1 MVEVLKAE
9 AKMMNIFRRLRIFG
23 AKKVLVGIEY
33 STDKADQ
40 EIVRSYEQKG
50 FEFNLIT
57 SDSPPEMICRLGDI
71 FAQDYF
77 LKQYP
82 LNRDAKKRE
91 EFILSRLNNGE
102 ICTAVL
108 YADDIAI
115 ISWLGFEKTYR
126 LNKMVLARD
135 LTIDFSNTAYTYNT
149 YAKEQYRGQSLQ
161 VGVKHFQFSY
171 LKKRNYRKIIGF
183 IGARNTASLVNAAKI
198 GRYIGVIIETNYGLF
213 KDYQFLPIDFPG
225 S

>member
-1 MVEVLKAE
+1 MCVKAE
-9 AKMMNIFRRLRIFG
+9 AEMMDILQKLKKLG
-23 AKKVLVGIEY
+23 AKQVLVAIEY
-33 STDKADQ
+33 TTDKADK

-50 FEFNLIT
+50 FEFYPIT

-71 FAQDYF
+71 FALDYF

-82 LNRDAKKRE
+82 LNRDPKKRE
-91 EFILSRLNNGE
+91 KFILSRLRNGE
-102 ICTAVL
+102 VCFAVL
-108 YADDIAI
+108 YAGEIAL
-115 ISWLGFEKTYR
+115 ISWLGFERTYR
-126 LNKMVLARD
+126 CNKMVLARN
-135 LTIDFSNTAYTYNT
+135 LTIDFSNTAYSYNT

-161 VGVKHFQFSY
+161 IGVKHFQFSY

-198 GRYIGVIIETNYGLF
+198 GRYTGVIIETNYGLY

>member
-1 MVEVLKAE
+1 
-9 AKMMNIFRRLRIFG
+9 MNILQGLKKFG

-33 STDKADQ
+33 MTDKADE

-50 FEFNLIT
+50 FEFYPIT
-57 SDSPPEMICRLGDI
+57 SDSPPEMVRRLGDI

-91 EFILSRLNNGE
+91 KFIWSRLNNGE
-102 ICTAVL
+102 ICFVVL
-108 YADDIAI
+108 NAGDIALI
-115 ISWLGFEKTYR
+115 TWLGFEKTYR
-126 LNKMVLARD
+126 LNRMVLARN
-135 LTIDFSNTAYTYNT
+135 LTIDFSNTAYSYNT

-171 LKKRNYRKIIGF
+171 LKKRNYTKLIGF
-183 IGARNTASLVNAAKI
+183 IGARNTASLVNSAKI
-198 GRYIGVIIETNYGLF
+198 GRYTGVIIETNYVLY
-213 KDYQFLPIDFPG
+213 KDYQFLPIDFAG